1 MRFQFRQCHRAG
13 QVNFLKFACVEF
25 AQLVRCQLGR
35 LMRRRNRRQAHTAVF
50 REPAHQHRAILAVR
64 QQQQSHFR
72 RIPGVKQVRGG
83 TRFLRV
89 HPEFREY
96 RERALYNPQI
106 GVFRLVRRIRVRAG
120 IHHHQHKKQ
129 HRRRLVRAVDADADE
144 RLPGHSTVN
153 RLRRF
158 CTCHLCNI
166 ERVLKQPPP
175 LLRIHLPHK
184 LYCAPDQLV
193 LPSVIRRIFR
203 RRHAQ
208 HQQHQR
214 QQHRNPSFHHSTSY
228 FA

>member
-35 LMRRRNRRQAHTAVF
+35 LMRHRNRRQAHTAVF
-50 REPAHQHRAILAVR
+50 REPAHQHHAIFAVR

-89 HPEFREY
+89 HPEFRGY

-120 IHHHQHKKQ
+120 IHHHQRKKQ
-129 HRRRLVRAVDADADE
+129 HRRRLVRAVDADE

-166 ERVLKQPPP
+166 ERVLKQPPS

-193 LPSVIRRIFR
+193 LPSVIRRILR